1 MVSTPKDGD
10 RHGGQGEK
18 GSEPIPS
25 GFDEMIRHQFFPLG
39 VIFMI
44 ITEAMRHAMVIRLTI
59 MRVVS
64 ILVLSSISPAMSST
78 YMAKS
83 KKNSVQG
90 YGTPIGSMP
99 LYFSCHVQCL
109 HQNFVYIFTPIPPLG
124 TVYRVMGPLWDPVG

>member
-1 MVSTPKDGD
+1 MVGTPKDGD

-64 ILVLSSISPAMSST
+64 ILVLSSISPAMSSA

-90 YGTPIGSMP
+90 YGTPIGTMSLAWLP
-99 LYFSCHVQCL
+99 
-109 HQNFVYIFTPIPPLG
+109 
-124 TVYRVMGPLWDPVG
+124 